1 MPNLAWKFQTCR
13 RLIMAY
19 WVAGS
24 IVASSLYG
32 ANEGRKARNEAEK
45 QQKKALLQQSSD
57 AAAMRSE
64 LANQTAEYAKQGAS
78 LQQQADLAKQQF
90 AAQQLQYGENKLAMD
105 TKAKEVQAAADEERR
120 KAAASEASALK
131 ARTRGGRRSL
141 LSQERMTPELG
152 VSATQLGYGMTV

>member
-1 MPNLAWKFQTCR
+1 MIWAVTAA
-13 RLIMAY
+13 II
-19 WVAGS
+19 GT
-24 IVASSLYG
+24 SLYG
-32 ANEGRKARNEAEK
+32 ASEGRKARMDAEK
-45 QQKKALLQQSSD
+45 QQKKALLQQSTE
-57 AAAMRSE
+57 AAAMRTE

-78 LQQQADLAKQQF
+78 LQQQANLAKEQF

-152 VSATQLGYGMTV
+152 ISATQLGSGMMV